1 VFPIA
6 PIERL
11 DEAPTRRGVIAD
23 MTCDSDGMIDTYV
36 ETEGLDSSL
45 PLHEMKH
52 GESYR
57 LGFFLVGAY
66 QEILGDIHNLFGD
79 TDAIEVHLD
88 GEGGYAM
95 SQQRRGDTADVM
107 LDYVGYKLDDLR
119 KTYLDKVA
127 AAHLPAEEAA
137 QMDAALEAGLT
148 AYTYL
153 SDEPL
158 G

>member
-1 VFPIA
+1 
-6 PIERL
+6 
-11 DEAPTRRGVIAD
+11 VIAD
-23 MTCDSDGMIDTYV
+23 MTCDSDGMIETYV

-45 PLHEMKH
+45 PLHEMRH

-57 LGFFLVGAY
+57 LAFFLVGAY

-79 TDAIEVHLD
+79 TDAVEVHLD
-88 GEGGYAM
+88 GNGGYAM

-107 LDYVGYKLDDLR
+107 LDYVGYRLSDLR
-119 KTYLDKVA
+119 AAYAGKVD
-127 AAHLPAEEAA
+127 AAHLAADEA
-137 QMDAALEAGLT
+137 DKLKAALEAGLT

-158 G
+158 A